1 MSSRVSLAE
10 LIDSDVPLRP
20 DGAVAVLREVC
31 RQYVAGDLH
40 GIPNATVIRLT
51 PDGGVVVEGPVNR
64 DHDPVTAAA
73 TLLTDLLPGF
83 ETPTGF
89 KVPGGLRLVIARAM
103 RAIDLPPFS
112 GIAEFS
118 EALSRFSAPDLGD
131 TVGGLFRAWAARH
144 AVSPGLPPGREVTIS
159 DIRRARRATG
169 LSLEDVARACGV
181 PAWRLRELEW
191 GYMRNWTADD
201 RGRQDLC
208 AYARAAGLDKTLVV
222 DVAWPLMEST
232 EAVPAAAVESVS
244 VPESVPAESWTLVPT
259 LPLDIAAPLPWRSS
273 AADLYEARDPRAL
286 PLGAG
291 ACGGGDHCYQR
302 HRHRMGTP
310 VEPGGGGRGREGAKR
325 AAGHGAG
332 RRSHQRAIDARRT
345 TDAGRTTYEEH
356 TAGVLRE
363 SGGSAARP
371 PRQGETAPR
380 AAAQVVP
387 EARAVSHRDQVKIG
401 YTPRYLCRSQ
411 GGCSW
416 PALA

>member
-64 DHDPVTAAA
+64 DLDPVTAAA

-103 RAIDLPPFS
+103 QAIDLPPFS

-144 AVSPGLPPGREVTIS
+144 AVSPESSPGRGVTIS

-169 LSLEDVARACGV
+169 LSLEDVARACSV

-208 AYARAAGLDKTLVV
+208 AYARAAGLDTTLVV
-222 DVAWPLMEST
+222 DVAWSLMEST
-232 EAVPAAAVESVS
+232 EAVPAAAIESD
-244 VPESVPAESWTLVPT
+244 SVPASVPADSWTLVPT
-259 LPLDIAAPLPWRSS
+259 LPLDIAAPLPWRNS
-273 AADLYEARDPRAL
+273 AAER
-286 PLGAG
+286 
-291 ACGGGDHCYQR
+291 
-302 HRHRMGTP
+302 T
-310 VEPGGGGRGREGAKR
+310 KR
-325 AAGHGAG
+325 AIPERYRWVLALAAAAIIAISAIATGWERPLSPVAAVEAAKVQSEPPVTGPADDPLNA
-332 RRSHQRAIDARRT
+332 RSTSDARSTSVARPT
-345 TDAGRTTYEEH
+345 LDAPRMKNIRPASYVSP
-356 TAGVLRE
+356 A
-363 SGGSAARP
+363 AARVHTVKAK
-371 PRQGETAPR
+371 PRPAPQHKSFLKR
-380 AAAQVVP
+380 VLFRIVI
-387 EARAVSHRDQVKIG
+387 K
-401 YTPRYLCRSQ
+401 
-411 GGCSW
+411 
-416 PALA
+416 

>member
-89 KVPGGLRLVIARAM
+89 QVPGGLRLVIARAM

-118 EALSRFSAPDLGD
+118 EALSRFSAPDLGE
-131 TVGGLFRAWAARH
+131 TVGGLFRAWTARH
-144 AVSPGLPPGREVTIS
+144 AVSPESPPGREVTIS

-181 PAWRLRELEW
+181 PVWRLRELEW

-201 RGRQDLC
+201 RGRRDLG
-208 AYARAAGLDKTLVV
+208 AYARAAGLDTTLVV
-222 DVAWPLMEST
+222 DVAWPLLEST
-232 EAVPAAAVESVS
+232 EAVPAPAIESVF

-259 LPLDIAAPLPWRSS
+259 LPLDIAAPLPWRTS
-273 AADLYEARDPRAL
+273 AAER
-286 PLGAG
+286 
-291 ACGGGDHCYQR
+291 
-302 HRHRMGTP
+302 T
-310 VEPGGGGRGREGAKR
+310 KR
-325 AAGHGAG
+325 AIPERYRWVLALAAAAIIAISAIATGWERPLSPVAAVEAAKVQSEPPVTGPADDPLNV
-332 RRSHQRAIDARRT
+332 RSTPDARPTLEAPRMKNIRP
-345 TDAGRTTYEEH
+345 ASYVSP
-356 TAGVLRE
+356 A
-363 SGGSAARP
+363 AARIHTVKAK
-371 PRQGETAPR
+371 PRPAPQHKSFLKR
-380 AAAQVVP
+380 LLFRIVL
-387 EARAVSHRDQVKIG
+387 K
-401 YTPRYLCRSQ
+401 
-411 GGCSW
+411 
-416 PALA
+416 